1 MASNRQKGN
10 GGRWKG
16 RQKLEK
22 SDTEIIYQEK
32 NITLCFARGC
42 IIISKPVLSA
52 EMRTEASGGTDTEGC
67 SRGGEGEGVV
77 GKRRWKRNGER
88 TVGFVLYTIIEREHS
103 AACDSSSLPLII
115 SSSLPGYILPI
126 LPSNPLSLS
135 PSPSLQLEESE
146 THALL
151 GEQRRSSE
159 EVIYARRRY

>member
-52 EMRTEASGGTDTEGC
+52 EMRTEASGGTDTEGS
-67 SRGGEGEGVV
+67 SRKKG
-77 GKRRWKRNGER
+77 W
-88 TVGFVLYTIIEREHS
+88 LEREGGKETEKE
-103 AACDSSSLPLII
+103 PL
-115 SSSLPGYILPI
+115 
-126 LPSNPLSLS
+126 
-135 PSPSLQLEESE
+135 
-146 THALL
+146 ALCCA
-151 GEQRRSSE
+151 Q
-159 EVIYARRRY
+159 

>member
-67 SRGGEGEGVV
+67 SRGGGRRGGWKEKVEK
-77 GKRRWKRNGER
+77 KRRKNRWLCAVHNNRER
-88 TVGFVLYTIIEREHS
+88 TL
-103 AACDSSSLPLII
+103 
-115 SSSLPGYILPI
+115 
-126 LPSNPLSLS
+126 
-135 PSPSLQLEESE
+135 
-146 THALL
+146 
-151 GEQRRSSE
+151 RRL
-159 EVIYARRRY
+159 